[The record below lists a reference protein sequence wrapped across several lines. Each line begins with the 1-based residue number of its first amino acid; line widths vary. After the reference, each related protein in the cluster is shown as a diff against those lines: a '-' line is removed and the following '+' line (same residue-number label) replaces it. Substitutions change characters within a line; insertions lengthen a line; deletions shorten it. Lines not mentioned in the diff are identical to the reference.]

1 MRLSPGWLCLWG
13 AAALLAGFAR
23 TQAPVVV
30 AAVGGWDVGPE
41 ERAIKQGIELAVQQ
55 VNDSGGI
62 KGRRLEVQF
71 KDDRNDNQLAAQV
84 AQQLVADPTVVAVI
98 GHTRSDPTLVAMKV
112 YDGVMPVV
120 SARLSSPDITGLSRW
135 VFQLVPADSAYS
147 ATVTAFAERRNS
159 RRAVLLFNNT
169 ARGRAQAFFFKQL
182 YRGEVLGM
190 DPVGF
195 PVPPAGDMAI
205 FAQWHKLQTP
215 DLVFLPI
222 GAERAQEYVRAAQ
235 QEGLS
240 AAVIGWDVWA
250 PITRDPSLPGE
261 FYRLVPFDLG
271 ANRPETQRFLSALQA
286 RGAAPDH
293 FAALGYDALRLIAV
307 AARTSATRDGIREAI
322 AAYTSNRTFPGVI
335 GPIYFG
341 QDGNV
346 VGPQPVVVPLSSA
359 PRTSTG
365 S

>member
-1 MRLSPGWLCLWG
+1 MKLAPGWLWLFG
-13 AAALLAGFAR
+13 AALLAGCAR
-23 TQAPVVV
+23 TQTPVVV

-41 ERAIKQGIELAVQQ
+41 ERAIRQGIELAVQQ

-62 KGRRLEVQF
+62 GGRRLEVRF
-71 KDDRNDNQLAAQV
+71 TEDGNDNQKAAQI
-84 AQQLVADPTVVAVI
+84 AQQLVAEPAVLAVI

-120 SARLSSPDITGLSRW
+120 SARLSSPDISGLSHW
-135 VFQLVPADSAYS
+135 VFQLVPPDSTYS
-147 ATVTAFAERRNS
+147 ATVSAFASARNS

-169 ARGRAQAFFFKQL
+169 ARGRAQALFFKQL

-195 PVPPAGDMAI
+195 PVPPAGDVTM
-205 FAQWHKLQTP
+205 FAQWHKLRTP
-215 DLVFLPI
+215 DLVFVPI
-222 GAERAQEYVRAAQ
+222 GAERAQEYVNAAQ
-235 QEGLS
+235 QERLS
-240 AAVIGWDVWA
+240 AAVIGWDVWG

-271 ANRPETQRFLSALQA
+271 ASRPETQRFLAAMRA

-293 FAALGYDALRLIAV
+293 FAALGYDALRLIAA
-307 AARTSATRDGIREAI
+307 AARTDASRAGIREAI
-322 AAYTSNRTFPGVI
+322 AAYSAERTFPGAI
-335 GPIYFG
+335 GPLYFG
-341 QDGNV
+341 HDGNV

-359 PRTSTG
+359 PRTATG

>member
-1 MRLSPGWLCLWG
+1 M
-13 AAALLAGFAR
+13 
-23 TQAPVVV
+23 
-30 AAVGGWDVGPE
+30 
-41 ERAIKQGIELAVQQ
+41 
-55 VNDSGGI
+55 
-62 KGRRLEVQF
+62 
-71 KDDRNDNQLAAQV
+71 
-84 AQQLVADPTVVAVI
+84 
-98 GHTRSDPTLVAMKV
+98 
-112 YDGVMPVV
+112 
-120 SARLSSPDITGLSRW
+120 
-135 VFQLVPADSAYS
+135 
-147 ATVTAFAERRNS
+147 
-159 RRAVLLFNNT
+159 
-169 ARGRAQAFFFKQL
+169 
-182 YRGEVLGM
+182 
-190 DPVGF
+190 
-195 PVPPAGDMAI
+195 
-205 FAQWHKLQTP
+205 
-215 DLVFLPI
+215 
-222 GAERAQEYVRAAQ
+222 
-235 QEGLS
+235 
-240 AAVIGWDVWA
+240 IGWDVWA

-307 AARTSATRDGIREAI
+307 AARTSATRDGIREAV